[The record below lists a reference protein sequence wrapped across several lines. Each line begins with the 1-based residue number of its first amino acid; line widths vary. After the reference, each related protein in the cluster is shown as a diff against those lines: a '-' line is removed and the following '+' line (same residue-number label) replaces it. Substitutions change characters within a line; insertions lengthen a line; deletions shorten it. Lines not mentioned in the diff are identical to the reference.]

1 MLFVTPSIRYNYIY
15 ETEKSEI
22 RLETIKLFSQQD
34 ILEFLDV
41 FKEFSIEFNRL
52 RNIYESLSFKDKKEL
67 TEEKVIEMFQ
77 SKSEHLK
84 TSVNIGF
91 ISCSF
96 IYKNKEYT
104 TNLYVSAMRDLQIS
118 FELSEDFYSDTY
130 KEFFSI
136 IL

>member
-52 RNIYESLSFKDKKEL
+52 RDAYKTLSSKDKREL
-67 TEEKVIEMFQ
+67 TAEK
-77 SKSEHLK
+77 
-84 TSVNIGF
+84 
-91 ISCSF
+91 
-96 IYKNKEYT
+96 T
-104 TNLYVSAMRDLQIS
+104 T
-118 FELSEDFYSDTY
+118 
-130 KEFFSI
+130 
-136 IL
+136 